1 MKVRK
6 NTDDKEEMA
15 IIEPDYAAINDIVP
29 STAHADNVYGCIIPS
44 TAGNYDFEECPAYN
58 IILPK

>member
-6 NTDDKEEMA
+6 NTDEEEEEMA

-29 STAHADNVYGCIIPS
+29 STTDKVYEGIIPS
-44 TAGNYDFEECPAYN
+44 TTGNNDFEECPAYN
-58 IILPK
+58 IILSK